1 MSVGFIWRDIEY
13 NESSPFYSY
22 LLKDV
27 YFSGLKYY
35 EHAFDKRN
43 IDKFNLARHI
53 SLTSVPLSKNNKVFQ
68 GLPIPPKLRK
78 SISLLNEK
86 HPHWILAYHDL
97 DELAMF
103 ILFPS
108 ELNTEPE
115 DLVKADRDLD
125 RLKYQEPKLKP
136 HPHSF
141 VVDRLYIWPHKIFI
155 KPDQKVRETKK
166 AGDAWLFDVPQ
177 MFLRREEVFIQ
188 DYKEVSYK
196 LDKNSAKEILETM
209 TDVDLAKNKYFNV
222 FYDVSGFIIYLRS
235 NFYFRKDYRI
245 PDVFFEPKGCKW
257 KNKEKFDIKS
267 KNLNEAGRRLSI
279 SEWLNDS

>member
-1 MSVGFIWRDIEY
+1 MSVGLICRDIEH

-35 EHAFDKRN
+35 AHGFDKRN
-43 IDKFNLARHI
+43 IDKFNLADHI
-53 SLTSVPLSKNNKVFQ
+53 SLTSVPLSKNNDVFQ
-68 GLPIPPKLRK
+68 GLPIPPKLKK
-78 SISLLNEK
+78 SVSLLNEK
-86 HPHWILAYHDL
+86 HPHWILAYHDI
-97 DELAMF
+97 DELALF
-103 ILFPS
+103 VLFPS
-108 ELNTEPE
+108 EPNTESE

-125 RLKYQEPKLKP
+125 RLKYQETKLKT

-155 KPDQKVRETKK
+155 KLDHKLRKTEKVGE
-166 AGDAWLFDVPQ
+166 ALVFDVPQ
-177 MFLRREEVFIQ
+177 IFLSREEVLIP
-188 DYKEVSYK
+188 DYKQVSYK
-196 LDKNSAKEILETM
+196 LDRYSAKEILEIM
-209 TDVDLAKNKYFNV
+209 ADVDLAKNKYFNV
-222 FYDVSGFIIYLRS
+222 FYDDNGFIIYLRS
-235 NFYFRKDYRI
+235 NLYFRKNHRF

-257 KNKEKFDIKS
+257 KNKEKFDMKS